1 MGSIL
6 ELYHWEPVGACGRVL
21 ITLHEK
27 GIDYQS
33 LYLDVLAFEQHRPE
47 FLRLNGSGEVPV
59 LLVDSRP
66 MNESSYICE
75 YLEERYPQNPLLPK
89 QPLDRWAVRV
99 WQKYV
104 DDYVAACASDLAWM
118 ALEYDNFKQRDST
131 AIDQAIAAIPMQE
144 RRDAWRE
151 AATGYDADR
160 LQRARERME
169 ELIKKIEQDLAASD
183 WLVPSDYSFA
193 DIAVF
198 PYANYLPRV
207 LPDLV
212 NDAMAPNTIAWLMRM
227 QERPAVKAA
236 LETAKRSD
244 PYATAAPGPEHVR
257 WG

>member
-1 MGSIL
+1 MPA
-6 ELYHWEPVGACGRVL
+6 LYHWEPVGACGRVL

-27 GIDYQS
+27 DIDYQS
-33 LYLDVLAFEQHRPE
+33 HYLDVLAFEQHSPE
-47 FLRLNGSGEVPV
+47 FIKLNASGEVPV
-59 LLVDSRP
+59 LVADGEA

-75 YLEERYPQNPLLPK
+75 YLEETYSRNPLMPE

-118 ALEYDNFKQRDST
+118 ALEHKNFKQRDSNL
-131 AIDQAIAAIPMQE
+131 INKAIAAIPLRE
-144 RRDAWRE
+144 RRDAWQE
-151 AATGYDADR
+151 AAGGYDADR

-169 ELIKKIEQDLAASD
+169 ELIKKMEQDLAASE
-183 WLVPSDYSFA
+183 WLVPSGYSLA

-212 NDAMAPNTIAWLMRM
+212 NDEKTPKTMAWFKRI
-227 QERPAVKAA
+227 QQRPAVMAV
-236 LETAKRSD
+236 LETARQPD
-244 PYATAAPGPEHVR
+244 PYASAAPGPEHVR

>member
-1 MGSIL
+1 ML

-33 LYLDVLAFEQHRPE
+33 HYLDVLTFEQHHPE
-47 FLRLNGSGEVPV
+47 FLRLNASGEVPV
-59 LLVDSRP
+59 LVADHDA

-75 YLEERYPQNPLLPK
+75 YLEEIYSQNSLMPE
-89 QPLDRWAVRV
+89 QPMDRWAVRV

-104 DDYVAACASDLAWM
+104 DDYVAACASDLAWI
-118 ALEYDNFKQRDST
+118 ALEYDNFKKRDK
-131 AIDQAIAAIPMQE
+131 AAVDKAIAAIPMQE
-144 RRDAWRE
+144 RRAAWLE
-151 AATGYDADR
+151 AAAGYDDDR

-169 ELIKKIEQDLAASD
+169 ELINRMEQDLSD
-183 WLVPSDYSFA
+183 SEWLVSSGYSLA
-193 DIAVF
+193 DIAIF

-212 NDAMAPNTIAWLMRM
+212 NDNKTPNTMTWLKRM
-227 QERPAVKAA
+227 QQRPAVKAA
-236 LETAKRSD
+236 LAMGKHSN
-244 PYATAAPGPEHVR
+244 PYSTAAPGPEHVR

>member
-1 MGSIL
+1 ML

-33 LYLDVLAFEQHRPE
+33 HYLDLLAFEQHQPE
-47 FLRLNGSGEVPV
+47 FLRLNASGEVPV
-59 LLVDSRP
+59 LVADHDA

-75 YLEERYPQNPLLPK
+75 YLEEVYPQKPLMPE

-104 DDYVAACASDLAWM
+104 DDYIAACASDLAWM
-118 ALEYDNFKQRDST
+118 ALEYDNFKKRNKGAVDK
-131 AIDQAIAAIPMQE
+131 AMAAIPMQE

-151 AATGYDADR
+151 AAAGYDADR
-160 LQRARERME
+160 MQRALERME
-169 ELIKKIEQDLAASD
+169 ELIKKIEQDLAASE
-183 WLVPSDYSFA
+183 WLLPSGYSLA

-198 PYANYLPRV
+198 PYANYLPRM

-212 NDAMAPNTIAWLMRM
+212 NDKKAPHTITWLKRM
-227 QERPAVKAA
+227 QQRPVVKAA
-236 LETAKRSD
+236 LGIGKQTD
-244 PYATAAPGPEHVR
+244 PFTTAAPGPEHVR

>member
-1 MGSIL
+1 ML
-6 ELYHWEPVGACGRVL
+6 ELYHWEPVGACGRVM
-21 ITLHEK
+21 ITLKEK
-27 GIDYQS
+27 GIDFKS
-33 LYLDVLAFEQHRPE
+33 HYLDVLAFEQHRHE
-47 FLRLNGSGEVPV
+47 YLRLNESGEVPV
-59 LLVDSRP
+59 LVVDGAA

-75 YLEERYPQNPLLPK
+75 YLEEAFPQNPLLPE

-118 ALEYDNFKQRDST
+118 ALEYDNFKQRDSA
-131 AIDQAIAAIPMQE
+131 AIDQAIAAIPMLE
-144 RRDAWRE
+144 RRNAWQE
-151 AATGYDADR
+151 AAAGYDDDR

-169 ELIKKIEQDLAASD
+169 ELIKKMEQDLAASD
-183 WLVPSDYSFA
+183 WLVSSGYSLA
-193 DIAVF
+193 DIAIF

-207 LPDLV
+207 LPNLV
-212 NDAMAPNTIAWLMRM
+212 NDKKAPNTIAWLMRM